1 MIIDALSVS
10 PIVRAVGLIGL
21 VLLEAMV
28 LHVSYGVVTNTL
40 GPNVKRALGG
50 E

>member
-1 MIIDALSVS
+1 MIDALSL
-10 PIVRAVGLIGL
+10 PPTVRAVGLIGV

-28 LHVSYGVVTNTL
+28 LHVGYGVLTNAL

>member
-1 MIIDALSVS
+1 MIDTLSLPPTVQ
-10 PIVRAVGLIGL
+10 AAGLIGV

-28 LHVSYGVVTNTL
+28 LHVGYGAVTSAL
-40 GPNVKRALGG
+40 APSVKRALGG

>member
-1 MIIDALSVS
+1 MIDTLSLPSTVQ
-10 PIVRAVGLIGL
+10 AAGLIGA
-21 VLLEAMV
+21 VLLEAMA
-28 LHVSYGVVTNTL
+28 LHVGYGVVTKAL

>member
-1 MIIDALSVS
+1 MIDALSLPPTVQ
-10 PIVRAVGLIGL
+10 AAGLIGA

-28 LHVSYGVVTNTL
+28 LHVGYGVVTNAL
-40 GPNVKRALGG
+40 GPSVKRALGG

>member
-1 MIIDALSVS
+1 MIIDALSL
-10 PIVRAVGLIGL
+10 PPTVRAVGLIGV

-28 LHVSYGVVTNTL
+28 LHVGYGVVANTL

>member
-1 MIIDALSVS
+1 MIDALSLPPTVQ
-10 PIVRAVGLIGL
+10 AAGLIGA

-28 LHVSYGVVTNTL
+28 LNVGYGVVTNAL

>member
-1 MIIDALSVS
+1 MIDTLSLPSTVQ
-10 PIVRAVGLIGL
+10 AAGLIGA

-28 LHVSYGVVTNTL
+28 LHVGYGVVTKAL

>member
-1 MIIDALSVS
+1 MIDTLSL
-10 PIVRAVGLIGL
+10 PPTAKAIGLIGA
-21 VLLEAMV
+21 VLLEAIV
-28 LHVSYGVVTNTL
+28 LHVSYGAITSAL